1 MNQLIPIT
9 QLALPIPAPISD
21 AAWQRSQVYSTSDAR
36 WNFYLNQLATEL
48 LAEYLQ
54 ADFPQ
59 IQIWQETNIWQFVSG
74 SVLQLNHKRIVLL
87 PSRAI
92 DNSELVIA
100 QEWLDLPAWAGDYFI
115 AVQIDPDTET
125 LHCWGYL
132 THQMMKSKARYDPLD
147 RTYQLDAHHLIA
159 DVSGLWAIQSL
170 NPTEV
175 TQTAIAPLASV
186 NPVQAANLLHRLA
199 TVPNPRLEIP
209 FALWGALVSDRQWR
223 QQLARLR
230 QGETAPVTDLNP
242 VANQLGGWLQNVFA
256 PGWQAVEDFL
266 GTDAEFALRQTATA
280 PLLVRRVKAFELD
293 NKVLLLLISIETEAD
308 NRLAIQVQLRPTDRV
323 STLPP
328 ELTLSLL
335 SLDDEVVRSVVTRDR
350 DNAIGLPRFRSNSGT
365 GFKIQVRSG
374 NTTICESFL
383 V

>member
-9 QLALPIPAPISD
+9 QLALPIPAVMSD
-21 AAWQRSQVYSTSDAR
+21 LAWQRATAYRASLVR
-36 WNFYLNQLATEL
+36 WNFYLNQIATEL

-54 ADFPQ
+54 EDFPQ
-59 IQIWQETNIWQFVSG
+59 IQIWLETNIWQFVNG
-74 SVLQLNHKRIVLL
+74 SILQLNDKRIVLL
-87 PSRAI
+87 PSKAI

-100 QEWLDLPAWAGDYFI
+100 QEWLDIPDWAGDYFI
-115 AVQIDPDTET
+115 AVQIDPDTEM

-132 THQMMKSKARYDPLD
+132 THQMMKSKALYDPID
-147 RTYQLDAHHLIA
+147 RTYHLDAHHLIA
-159 DVSGLWAIQSL
+159 DVSGLWAIQEL

-186 NPVQAANLLHRLA
+186 NPVQAENLLQRLA

-209 FALWGALVSDRQWR
+209 FALWGALVSDRSWR
-223 QQLARLR
+223 ERLVALQ
-230 QGETAPVTDLNP
+230 QGETAEIATATNR
-242 VANQLGGWLQNVFA
+242 LGDWLQNVFA
-256 PGWQAVEDFL
+256 TGWQAVEDFL
-266 GTDAEFALRQTATA
+266 GADAELALRQAATV
-280 PLLVRRVKAFELD
+280 PPIVRRVKAFELAD
-293 NKVLLLLISIETEAD
+293 KVLLLLVSIEAEAD
-308 NRLAIQVQLRPTDRV
+308 DRLAIQVQLRTIDRV

-335 SLDDEVVRSVVTRDR
+335 SIDDELVRSVVTRDR
-350 DNAIGLPRFRSNSGT
+350 DNAIGLPRFRSDSGT

-374 NTTICESFL
+374 DTTICESFL

>member
-9 QLALPIPAPISD
+9 QLALPIPAAMSD
-21 AAWQRSQVYSTSDAR
+21 AAWQRATAYRNSDAR
-36 WNFYLNQLATEL
+36 WNFYLNQIATEL

-59 IQIWQETNIWQFVSG
+59 IQIWTETNIWQFVNG
-74 SVLQLNHKRIVLL
+74 SVLQLNDKRIVLL
-87 PSRAI
+87 PSKAI

-100 QEWLDLPAWAGDYFI
+100 QEWLDIPAWAGDYFM
-115 AVQIDPDTET
+115 AVQIDPDTER

-132 THQMMKSKARYDPLD
+132 THQMMKSKARYDALD
-147 RTYQLDAHHLIA
+147 RTYTLDAHHLIA
-159 DVSGLWAIQSL
+159 DVSGLWAIQEL

-186 NPVQAANLLHRLA
+186 AAVQAENLLQRLA

-209 FALWGALVSDRQWR
+209 FALWGALVSDRSWR
-223 QQLARLR
+223 ERLVALQ
-230 QGETAPVTDLNP
+230 QGETANR
-242 VANQLGGWLQNVFA
+242 LGDWLQNVFA
-256 PGWQAVEDFL
+256 TGWQAVEDFL
-266 GTDAEFALRQTATA
+266 GADAELALRQAATA
-280 PLLVRRVKAFELD
+280 PPIVRRVKAFELAD
-293 NKVLLLLISIETEAD
+293 KVLLLLVSIEAEAD
-308 NRLAIQVQLRPTDRV
+308 DRLAIQVQLRTIDRV

-335 SLDDEVVRSVVTRDR
+335 SIDDELVRSVVTRDR
-350 DNAIGLPRFRSNSGT
+350 DNAIGLPRFRSDSGT
-365 GFKIQVRSG
+365 GFKIQVRSDT
-374 NTTICESFL
+374 TTICESFL